1 MKKFFIILTVA
12 ILLNALLTG
21 CQSNKDKTNTEET
34 AKQETSRNTDNL
46 DYSKQD
52 EWIVTAGEM
61 QSPINITS
69 SDVTPMMDE
78 GRLDL
83 NYNDQISYVE
93 DTEHG
98 IQVGASGVAQ
108 INGRRFELEQIHFYS
123 ISEHTIND
131 ESFPLEAHFVHKSQD
146 GRLAVIAVLFKEGE
160 SNESFQS
167 ILDQIKKDEKHE
179 ITFNLDLTELM
190 PESKNY
196 YHYLGSLTTPPL
208 TENAEWYIFS
218 QQVELSKE
226 QIEKFQAF
234 YHDNNRNLQPLNGR
248 TILFHEQS

>member
-1 MKKFFIILTVA
+1 MKKLFIFLTVV
-12 ILLNALLTG
+12 ILLTG
-21 CQSNKDKTNTEET
+21 CQSNKDKTNKEET
-34 AKQETSRNTDNL
+34 NQTTEHL

-52 EWIVTAGEM
+52 EWIVTSGEM

-83 NYNDQISYVE
+83 NYDDQISYVE
-93 DTEHG
+93 DTEHS

-108 INGRRFELEQIHFYS
+108 INGRRFELEQVHFHS
-123 ISEHTIND
+123 ISEHTIDD

-160 SNESFQS
+160 SNEAFQF
-167 ILDQIKKDEKHE
+167 ILNQIKKDEKNE
-179 ITFNLDLTELM
+179 IAVDLDLTELM

-208 TENAEWYIFS
+208 TENVEWYIFS

-226 QIEKFQAF
+226 QIEKFQEF
-234 YHDNNRNLQPLNGR
+234 YHDNHRNLQPLNER

>member
-21 CQSNKDKTNTEET
+21 CQTNKEET
-34 AKQETSRNTDNL
+34 AKQETSQNTDHL

-52 EWIVTAGEM
+52 EWIVASGEM

-83 NYNDQISYVE
+83 NYNDQIFYVE
-93 DTEHG
+93 DTEHS

-108 INGRRFELEQIHFYS
+108 INGRRFELEQIHFHS

-160 SNESFQS
+160 SNESFQF
-167 ILDQIKKDEKHE
+167 ILDQIKKDENHE
-179 ITFNLDLTELM
+179 VAFDLDLTELM

-226 QIEKFQAF
+226 QIKKFQEF